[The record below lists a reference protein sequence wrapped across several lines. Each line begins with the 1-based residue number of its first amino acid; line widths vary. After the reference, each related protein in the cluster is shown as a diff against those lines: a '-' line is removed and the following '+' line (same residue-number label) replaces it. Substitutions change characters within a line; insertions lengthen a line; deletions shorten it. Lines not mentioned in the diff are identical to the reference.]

1 MDLHCFP
8 FLPLRKDAKK
18 KNFWLNFFGRVFLL
32 VPFVFHALGE
42 SKKTEPKHSALFYS
56 KGIMKKKKVFFTQG
70 FSKYIFVF
78 FFLLWNEKKFF
89 RFFFLQMNI
98 FFSHQNEKRLWL
110 AVTIFSFSRWVFF
123 LHQIFF
129 RKNNL

>member
-56 KGIMKKKKVFFTQG
+56 KGIMNKKKVFFTQG

-78 FFLLWNEKKFF
+78 FFAVKWKKVFS
-89 RFFFLQMNI
+89 FFFSANEYF
-98 FFSHQNEKRLWL
+98 FFSLKRK
-110 AVTIFSFSRWVFF
+110 TIMIGCYNFFFFKVSFFFASNFFS
-123 LHQIFF
+123 
-129 RKNNL
+129 KK